1 MRFKPFLVL
10 LLLTVS
16 CGTARQIRSVT
27 DAVWAYG
34 ESHPEGFTLD
44 VRTMDNPREGIAVSY
59 LDGSENP
66 TKKEVR
72 AMVKHALKHDGYVG
86 GWADRQT
93 GTYDFDSVKLFPED
107 SLSTALSFAAANHQ
121 KAVFVLSSGKEV
133 RLRDSDEEFTP
144 NTLIIMCDEATGKEP
159 LRKAIKEYGAEI
171 IYDYTII
178 NGMAIRIR
186 DGVKIEEAIEYFKK
200 VKGVVSVNRDRINH
214 LVEPVK
220 PRLETM

>member
-1 MRFKPFLVL
+1 MRFGPFLIL

-16 CGTARQIRSVT
+16 CGTARQIRSVA

-44 VRTMDNPREGIAVSY
+44 VRTMESPKEGIAVSY
-59 LDGSENP
+59 RDNSENP
-66 TKKEVR
+66 TKKDVR
-72 AMVKHALKHDGYVG
+72 TTVRHALEHDGYVG
-86 GWADRQT
+86 GWGDRQT

-107 SLSTALSFAAANHQ
+107 SLSAAVSFAAANHQ

-133 RLRDSDEEFTP
+133 RLRDSNEEFTP
-144 NTLIIMCDEATGKEP
+144 NTLIIICDEATGKEP

-178 NGMAIRIR
+178 NGMAIEISE
-186 DGVKIEEAIEYFKK
+186 GTKIEDAIEYFKK

-220 PRLETM
+220 PRLKTM

>member
-1 MRFKPFLVL
+1 MRYKPILVL

-16 CGTARQIRSVT
+16 CGTTRQIRSVT
-27 DAVWAYG
+27 DEVWAYG

-44 VRTMDNPREGIAVSY
+44 VRTMGSPKEGIAVSY
-59 LDGSENP
+59 HDSSENP

-72 AMVKHALKHDGYVG
+72 TTVRHALEHDGYVG
-86 GWADRQT
+86 GWADSQT
-93 GTYDFDSVKLFPED
+93 GTYDFDSVKLFSED
-107 SLSTALSFAAANHQ
+107 SLSAAISFAAANHQ
-121 KAVFVLSSGKEV
+121 KAVFVLSSGKEI

-144 NTLIIMCDEATGKEP
+144 NTLIIMCDEVTGKEL
-159 LRKAIKEYGAEI
+159 LRKAVKEYGAEI

-178 NGMAIRIR
+178 NGMAIRISE
-186 DGVKIEEAIEYFKK
+186 GVKIEDAIEYFKK